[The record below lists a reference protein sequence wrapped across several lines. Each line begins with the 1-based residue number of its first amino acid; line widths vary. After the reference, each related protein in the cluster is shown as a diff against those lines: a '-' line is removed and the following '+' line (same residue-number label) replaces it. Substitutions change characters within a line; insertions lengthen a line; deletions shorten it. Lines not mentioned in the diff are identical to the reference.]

1 MAARYLMLLLL
12 LSALAACTSNVVRVT
27 YNSEPRGATI
37 TTVDSITPVGRAPVT
52 KAYNLDTLPEPDE
65 NGCVIIP
72 GVEAVWDSGA
82 TARVGRLRICD
93 LEETRRYVELPRP
106 QGYPNLD
113 LDLEAAAR
121 RGMEQNRDREFRRIG
136 GVEPP
141 RSNPAGN

>member
-1 MAARYLMLLLL
+1 MAARLLLFL
-12 LSALAACTSNVVRVT
+12 IFLSSLAACTSNVVRVT

-37 TTVDSITPVGRAPVT
+37 TTVDSILPVGRAPVT

-93 LEETRRYVELPRP
+93 LDETRRYVELPRP
-106 QGYPNLD
+106 RGYPNLE

-141 RSNPAGN
+141 RSNPTGN